1 MGNMSKVGRE
11 DIKAPAGRIR
21 QLVRAVIKA
30 VVILNEFSLVDI
42 YSQRFNIYLLHR
54 TNFHD
59 PENPNAD

>member
-1 MGNMSKVGRE
+1 MSKVGRE

-21 QLVRAVIKA
+21 QLVGAVKKA

-42 YSQRFNIYLLHR
+42 YSQRFNIYLLPQ

>member
-1 MGNMSKVGRE
+1 MSKVR
-11 DIKAPAGRIR
+11 AGRYKSAGR
-21 QLVRAVIKA
+21 SDPAAGACGKKA

-42 YSQRFNIYLLHR
+42 YSQRFNIYLLHQ